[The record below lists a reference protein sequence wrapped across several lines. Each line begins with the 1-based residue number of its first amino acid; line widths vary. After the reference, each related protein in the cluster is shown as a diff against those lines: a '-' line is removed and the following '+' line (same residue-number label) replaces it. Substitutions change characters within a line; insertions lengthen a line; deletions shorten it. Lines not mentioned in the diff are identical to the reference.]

1 MSSKNR
7 IIDNDLGWRRL
18 MSLGEALKGGSFVK
32 VGILADSAKGG
43 LHVPGAALT
52 VAEIAAVQEYGTQDG
67 RIPSRPFM
75 RTTFDKQVDEMA
87 RLAKAAVLKIL
98 AGDMTVGQALGLM
111 GAKFAAEIKKTITA
125 GPEVPPTNAPSTKA
139 AKEAKR
145 AKGNTA
151 DVRTL
156 VDTGRMVG
164 AVTWEVV
171 LGTLARSLG
180 AKSAGK

>member
-52 VAEIAAVQEYGTQDG
+52 VAEIAAVLEYGTEDG
-67 RIPSRPFM
+67 HIPSRPFL
-75 RTTFDKQVDEMA
+75 RQTFDKQVDEMA

-98 AGDMTVGQALGLM
+98 DGKMGVAQALGLM
-111 GAKFAAEIKKTITA
+111 GAKLAAEVKKTITA
-125 GPEVPPTNAPSTKA
+125 GPEVPPTNAPSTKR
-139 AKEAKR
+139 AKESKR
-145 AKGNTA
+145 AKGNVA

-164 AVTWEVV
+164 AVTWETV
-171 LGTLARSLG
+171 LGALARGLG
-180 AKSAGK
+180 AKSGGK